1 MFMLQFHH
9 HPQTCGQLLES
20 YRGHREPVTGA
31 KLRFE
36 GVDGRDVYNITA
48 AFADYGAPVLAGRVE
63 ARDTE
68 FSCVKFFRRKEGGG
82 QKDGSWQVDEV
93 LPELALQDPFYT
105 RIGEELVFGGVRV
118 IEDEQNPGKIKS
130 WETVFSRGASV
141 AELQPFLVGPSH
153 MKDIRM
159 VQLADGAIGVF
170 TRPQGEKG
178 GRGKIGF
185 FKAASLEAVTQADI
199 AEAPLL
205 EGMFIDEEWG
215 GANEAHLLANGL
227 IGVLG
232 HIAWFDEAGHR
243 HYYAMTF
250 ALNPDTL
257 ERTPL
262 KLVAERSDF
271 PDGPAKRRDLQDVI
285 FSGGLIRNGNG
296 WAELYVGA
304 SDAEAYVIT
313 IPDPLLEYEGL

>member
-1 MFMLQFHH
+1 MLQIHH

-20 YRGHREPVTGA
+20 YRGGRESATGA

-48 AFADYGAPVLAGRVE
+48 AFADDGAPVLAGRVE

-82 QKDGSWQVDEV
+82 QEDGSWQVDET
-93 LPELALQDPFYT
+93 LPEMALQDPFYT

-118 IEDEQNPGKIKS
+118 IEDEQNPGKIES

-141 AELQPFLVGPSH
+141 ADLQPFLVGPSH

-199 AEAPLL
+199 SEAPLL

-232 HIAWFDEAGHR
+232 HIAWFDEDGYR

-271 PDGPAKRRDLQDVI
+271 PDGPAKRGDLQDVI

-296 WAELYVGA
+296 WADLYVGA
-304 SDAEAYVIT
+304 SDAEAYVIAV
-313 IPDPLLEYEGL
+313 PDPLLEYEGL

>member
-1 MFMLQFHH
+1 MLQIHH

-20 YRGHREPVTGA
+20 YRGGREPATGT

-48 AFADYGAPVLAGRVE
+48 AFADDGAPVLAGRVE

-82 QKDGSWQVDEV
+82 QKDGSWQVDEA

-118 IEDEQNPGKIKS
+118 IEDELHPGKIKS
-130 WETVFSRGASV
+130 WETVFYRGASV
-141 AELQPFLVGPSH
+141 ADLQPFLVGPSH

-199 AEAPLL
+199 SEAPLL

-215 GANEAHLLANGL
+215 GANEAHLLANRL

-271 PDGPAKRRDLQDVI
+271 PDGQAKRGDLQDVI
-285 FSGGLIRNGNG
+285 FSGGLIRNGSG
-296 WAELYVGA
+296 SADLYVGA
-304 SDAEAYVIT
+304 SDAEAYVIA